1 MHHLSER
8 HREIDPGMQSEI
20 MADRCERA
28 IQSAQPCPICKVD
41 YSPRDM
47 KSHLGRHMQQLAI
60 FALPK
65 KTEDTDDEDADE
77 ERTKDSILGSFNSNP
92 DSTNNYGPL
101 GTVPGAVD
109 DNVHNHS
116 DLTVEQIS
124 ALGKTESDDIKRED
138 IDRDNH
144 SSISGPAAHLS
155 SIPPASHNRHEPVD
169 TMEEDTTAGLMRHK
183 HTTTE
188 KPLPSSGAN
197 AVEAERPKSY
207 TPLSAPVL
215 EEECLSIFQ
224 GFISTKSGLRE
235 LYRNKKAL
243 AAQAR
248 AAVAMIDQLCRDGSS
263 MEIARDLVLVRLY
276 DIAIFI
282 GFLPPSGWQLNRSLT
297 IYIT

>member
-8 HREIDPGMQSEI
+8 HHEIDPGMQSEI

-28 IQSAQPCPICKVD
+28 IQSAQPCPMCKVE

-65 KTEDTDDEDADE
+65 KTEDTDDEDGN
-77 ERTKDSILGSFNSNP
+77 TKDSVLGSFNSNP
-92 DSTNNYGPL
+92 DRTGSYGPP
-101 GTVPGAVD
+101 GTVPDAVNDTLD
-109 DNVHNHS
+109 DHS
-116 DLTVEQIS
+116 DLAVEKMS
-124 ALGKTESDDIKRED
+124 DLAKTKETDDIKGENFN
-138 IDRDNH
+138 RDNH
-144 SSISGPAAHLS
+144 RSISGPAAHPS
-155 SIPPASHNRHEPVD
+155 SIAPALHNRDEPVD
-169 TMEEDTTAGLMRHK
+169 TMEEDTTAGLTTHK

-188 KPLPSSGAN
+188 KLLPSSSAN

-207 TPLSAPVL
+207 TPLNALVL
-215 EEECLSIFQ
+215 EKECLSIFQ
-224 GFISTKSGLRE
+224 GFIGTKSGLRE

-263 MEIARDLVLVRLY
+263 VEIARDLVLLRLY

-282 GFLPPSGWQLNRSLT
+282 GILPPSGWQLNRSLT